1 MDTETRQFEVAPVNK
16 STLAVQT
23 LMFGLTPLTLLVIT
37 FVIPEVR
44 DDLWFIIPVALVLAI
59 TFIALWF
66 FTGRRQ
72 IELTG
77 RRLKIKSTMYT
88 RNVAVDELDLSN
100 ARTVDLAEHPEL
112 KPMLKLNGY
121 AIPGFQSG
129 HFRSRRWKKMF
140 CLVTAHRVVILPLL
154 DSEAAIMLSPTRP
167 QALLDALLKVK
178 QNQPNDGQ
186 AR

>member
-1 MDTETRQFEVAPVNK
+1 MDTETRQFEVAPLKK
-16 STLAVQT
+16 STLVIQSV
-23 LMFGLTPLTLLVIT
+23 MFGLTPLTLLVIA

-59 TFIALWF
+59 AFIALWF
-66 FTGRRQ
+66 FTSRRQ
-72 IELTG
+72 IEITG

-88 RNVAVDELDLSN
+88 RTVSVDELDLAH

-121 AIPGFQSG
+121 HIPGFQSG
-129 HFRSRRWKKMF
+129 HFRSRRWKKIF

-154 DSEAAIMLSPTRP
+154 ESEAAIMLSPTRP
-167 QALLDALLKVK
+167 QALLDALLTLK
-178 QNQPNDGQ
+178 QDQGEDGQ